1 MKSSGDI
8 IEKWIGRRA
17 TTCLGWACLFLVLA
31 MLAALILPRVLGKK
45 EETIP
50 AKTSDR

>member
-31 MLAALILPRVLGKK
+31 MLAALILPRVFEKK
-45 EETIP
+45 EEKVPIQNAP
-50 AKTSDR
+50 